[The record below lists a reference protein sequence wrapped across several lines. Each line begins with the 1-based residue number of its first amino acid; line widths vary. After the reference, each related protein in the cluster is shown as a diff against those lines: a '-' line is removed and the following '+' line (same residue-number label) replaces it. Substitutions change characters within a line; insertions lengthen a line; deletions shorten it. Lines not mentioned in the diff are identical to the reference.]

1 MKPWAGRPTGVYVS
15 AVAGRA
21 EGRIESPHDRPQH
34 KGFMIGPIFGILT
47 GASFAVSGVVARRG
61 VLYASALQGMYV
73 TVLAGVPLFLI
84 AGAVS
89 GQMFRLS
96 VFSGADWLL
105 LTISGLTN
113 MLIGRYCN
121 YRAVRALGAN
131 GSTPLR
137 SFAVLIAVVSA
148 IVFLGEEMTTAKGF
162 GIALLVIAP
171 LLMLEGRSKAAPVPS
186 GGAEPQSSETPSKTE
201 PVFVRRQAEGYFF
214 GLATAVGYGS
224 SPLLM
229 RMALENTGMGVAG
242 GLISYMT
249 AAGAM
254 LLILAIPGQLA
265 SVMGMNRAAI
275 PWFAAGTVSSFMAHL
290 FRYVAISLAPVTVVA
305 PLVETNSLFTI
316 AYSYALNRQTE
327 VFNGRTIAA
336 MLLSMVGAALL
347 VSGL

>member
-1 MKPWAGRPTGVYVS
+1 MV
-15 AVAGRA
+15 
-21 EGRIESPHDRPQH
+21 
-34 KGFMIGPIFGILT
+34 GPIFGILT

-171 LLMLEGRSKAAPVPS
+171 LLMLEGRGQAAPVPS
-186 GGAEPQSSETPSKTE
+186 RGAEPQSSGTPSETPSKTE

-254 LLILAIPGQLA
+254 LLILATPGQLA

-275 PWFAAGTVSSFMAHL
+275 PWFAVGTVSSFMAHM

-305 PLVETNSLFTI
+305 PLVETNALFTI
-316 AYSYALNRQTE
+316 AYSYALNRRIE

-336 MLLSMVGAALL
+336 ILLSMAGAALL

>member
-1 MKPWAGRPTGVYVS
+1 MV
-15 AVAGRA
+15 
-21 EGRIESPHDRPQH
+21 
-34 KGFMIGPIFGILT
+34 GPIFGILT

-171 LLMLEGRSKAAPVPS
+171 LLMLEGRGQAAPVSS
-186 GGAEPQSSETPSKTE
+186 GGAEPQSSGTPSATPSKTE

-254 LLILAIPGQLA
+254 LLILAIPGQLT

-305 PLVETNSLFTI
+305 PLVETNALFTI
-316 AYSYALNRQTE
+316 AYSYALNRRTE

-336 MLLSMVGAALL
+336 ILLSMAGAALL